1 MRHRIQFLLAAFV
14 VFGALHPVSAQE
26 FLPKSIQFQGASG
39 YSDEELMAAAG
50 LQKGVVLSSEEMNA
64 SAKKLMKSGVFDQ
77 LGYKFDGQDL
87 VFTMAVS
94 ADLLPM
100 RIENLPLTPGEELNA
115 ELHKQCPLFHGKVP
129 AEGGLLDDVRGALEQ
144 KLADEGIK
152 VSVTA
157 EPYGD
162 KKQSRKVTAMNFS
175 IDAPPVR
182 LGPVDIEGATASF
195 LPRVRAAAALAS
207 TLPFESDDPV
217 SMLEHNI
224 AALYENDGYAAVKVT
239 ATRSGPP
246 VMTTEAIDVPYT
258 VTIDEGRI
266 YKTTAI
272 HIPSSALV
280 TQEEINKILAS
291 KGTAL
296 HEAVALIERRYRANG
311 YLDLVVTPHPEFNDS
326 DATVTY
332 TMDINAGAVYH
343 LGFVKFE
350 NVSEQLRNL
359 LIRYWQMMPGDTFD
373 ESYLDTFLA
382 KAEEQN
388 PVLLHSLMGDLSKIE
403 TEADPVTHSV
413 NVVIRL
419 EKY

>member
-1 MRHRIQFLLAAFV
+1 MRHRVQLLLAAFA
-14 VFGALHPVSAQE
+14 VFEALHPASAQK

-39 YSDEELMAAAG
+39 YSNEELLAAAG

-87 VFTMAVS
+87 VFTMSVS

-100 RIENLPLTPGEELNA
+100 RIENLPLTPGDELDA
-115 ELHKQCPLFHGKVP
+115 ELRKQLPLFHGKVP
-129 AEGGLLDDVRGALEQ
+129 SEGGLLDDVRVALEQ

-157 EPYGD
+157 EPYGE
-162 KKQSRKVTAMNFS
+162 KKLSRKVTAMSFS

-182 LGPVDIEGATASF
+182 LGPVKIEGAAASF
-195 LPRVRAAAALAS
+195 LPRVHAAAALAA

-217 SMLEHNI
+217 SVLERNI
-224 AALYENDGYAAVKVT
+224 TALYEDQGYAAVKVT

-246 VMTTEAIDVPYT
+246 VMTSEAIEVPYS

-266 YKTTAI
+266 YKTIAI
-272 HIPSSALV
+272 HIPASTLV
-280 TQEEINKILAS
+280 KQEEIDKILAS
-291 KGTAL
+291 KGTPL
-296 HEAVALIERRYRANG
+296 HEAVSLIERRYRANG
-311 YLDLVVTPHPEFNDS
+311 YLDLIVTPHPEFNDS
-326 DATVTY
+326 DGTVTY

-343 LGFVKFE
+343 LGFVKFD

-373 ESYLDTFLA
+373 ESYLDTFIA
-382 KAEEQN
+382 RAEEQN
-388 PVLLHSLMGDLSKIE
+388 PVLLHSLMGAMSKIE

-419 EKY
+419 EK

>member
-1 MRHRIQFLLAAFV
+1 MRRRVQLLLAAFAV
-14 VFGALHPVSAQE
+14 CGALHPISAQK
-26 FLPKSIQFQGASG
+26 FLPQSIRFQGASG
-39 YSDEELMAAAG
+39 YSDEELLAAAG
-50 LQKGVVLSSEEMNA
+50 LQKGAVLSSEEMNA
-64 SAKKLMKSGVFDQ
+64 SAKKLMNSGVFDQ

-87 VFTMAVS
+87 VFTMSVS
-94 ADLLPM
+94 TDLLPM
-100 RIENLPLTPGEELNA
+100 RIENLPLMPGDELNA
-115 ELHKQCPLFHGKVP
+115 ELHKQFPLFHGKVP
-129 AEGGLLDDVRGALEQ
+129 AEGGLLDEVRGALEQ

-157 EPYGD
+157 EPYGE
-162 KKQSRKVTAMNFS
+162 KKQSRKVTAMSFS

-182 LGPVDIEGATASF
+182 QGPVHIEGATASF
-195 LPRVRAAAALAS
+195 LPRVQATAALAA

-217 SMLEHNI
+217 SVLEHNI
-224 AALYENDGYAAVKVT
+224 AALYEDQGYAAVKVT

-246 VMTTEAIDVPYT
+246 VMTSEAIEVPYIF
-258 VTIDEGRI
+258 TIDEGRI
-266 YKTTAI
+266 YKTIAI
-272 HIPSSALV
+272 HIPAGALV
-280 TQEEINKILAS
+280 TQEEINKTVAS

-296 HEAVALIERRYRANG
+296 HEAVSLIERKYRANG

-332 TMDINAGAVYH
+332 TMDINTGAVYH
-343 LGFVKFE
+343 LGFVKFD

-359 LIRYWQMMPGDTFD
+359 LIRYWQMIPGDTFD
-373 ESYLDTFLA
+373 ESYLLTFIA

-388 PVLLHSLMGDLSKIE
+388 PVLLHSLMGAMSKIE

-419 EKY
+419 EK